1 MLGVDGVVR
10 AFDRFFPLVRSSFS
24 FCAVALCFSF
34 FGSRP
39 FDGFIFRGTLKDVR
53 SEVSCHSHAPP
64 VCRFELF
71 FHRVR
76 PPFALLH
83 EFNL

>member
-1 MLGVDGVVR
+1 MGWFVR
-10 AFDRFFPLVRSSFS
+10 LTDFSGSCDLFFLLH
-24 FCAVALCFSF
+24 CF

-39 FDGFIFRGTLKDVR
+39 FDGFIFRGALKDVR
-53 SEVSCHSHAPP
+53 SEVSCHSHVRP

-76 PPFALLH
+76 PSFVAARV
-83 EFNL
+83 